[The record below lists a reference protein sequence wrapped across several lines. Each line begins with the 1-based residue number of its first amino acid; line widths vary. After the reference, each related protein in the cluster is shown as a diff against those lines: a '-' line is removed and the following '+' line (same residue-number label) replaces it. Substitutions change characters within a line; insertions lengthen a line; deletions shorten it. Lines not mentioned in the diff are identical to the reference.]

1 MQKPINPDHSNC
13 VVTNVPN
20 SVKRV
25 NSLKEYLQT
34 ARELREEYI
43 DHLASKRCNFR
54 EYSEALKD
62 IEIEIKD
69 LTECIQVILN

>member
-1 MQKPINPDHSNC
+1 MNQKPIIS
-13 VVTNVPN
+13 NVPN

-43 DHLASKRCNFR
+43 DHLVSKRCNFR

-69 LTECIQVILN
+69 LTECLQVILN

>member
-1 MQKPINPDHSNC
+1 MNQKPIIS
-13 VVTNVPN
+13 NVPN

-43 DHLASKRCNFR
+43 DHLASKRCSR
-54 EYSEALKD
+54 EDYQVALND
-62 IEIEIKD
+62 IEREILD
-69 LTECIQVILN
+69 LNECLQVILN